1 MTDSP
6 KEKPRSALW
15 TVVRVVVTI
24 AALAGLV
31 RFVHP
36 DELLAAVRRIPASAL
51 ALCMVAVFVG
61 QMFAALRFQL
71 LLVTYGAD
79 RPLSFLTSL
88 RLLLVATFY
97 NTFLPGALTGD
108 VIRAVSV
115 RACFAEGGLTSA
127 LAVGLVERI
136 TGFAGLLIL
145 TASVAAVRPIPG
157 IEGLLLFSLLGLAAA
172 ASAIGAIVVGRRI
185 AARLPAR
192 LATLAHRLP
201 QIRDMR
207 AFVAVLAC
215 AVVNHTCGAVG
226 FHAIIRSLSAHAS
239 LAESL
244 VIVPLASSAT
254 YIPATIA
261 GAGTRDAAFVLL
273 YGRVGVNVADAMA
286 MSLAALFSTLVVA
299 GLGGI
304 INLITPQ
311 SPR

>member
-1 MTDSP
+1 M
-6 KEKPRSALW
+6 W
-15 TVVRVVVTI
+15 TVLRLIVTI
-24 AALAGLV
+24 GALVALV
-31 RFVHP
+31 RFVSL
-36 DELLAAVRRIPASAL
+36 DELVAAVHRIPASAL
-51 ALCMVAVFVG
+51 ALCITAVFVG

-71 LLVTYGAD
+71 LLVVYGAD

-136 TGFAGLLIL
+136 TGFAGLLLL
-145 TASVAAVRPIPG
+145 TASVAAVRPIAG

-172 ASAIGAIVVGRRI
+172 AAAIGAIVVGRRV
-185 AARLPAR
+185 AALLPAR
-192 LATLAHRLP
+192 LGAIAAGLP
-201 QIRDMR
+201 RIVDMR
-207 AFVAVLAC
+207 AFVAVMAC
-215 AVVNHTCGAVG
+215 AVANHTCTAVG
-226 FHAIIRSLSAHAS
+226 FHAIIRSLTQRAS

-273 YGRVGVNVADAMA
+273 YGRVGVDVADAMA

-299 GLGGI
+299 ALGGVT
-304 INLITPQ
+304 NVLA
-311 SPR
+311 PRALT